1 MLKTVREILSLL
13 TPSNFEEQLARMKT
27 LVIDSEDQ
35 LATVT
40 DLFFEKVSIAFNCSS
55 TTHIY
60 LAFIFRN
67 ATCQI
72 DPLTENQW
80 WQRGKEKTSNSCE
93 TNPLAYGTP
102 SAKCSD

>member
-1 MLKTVREILSLL
+1 MLKTVCEILSLL

-27 LVIDSEDQ
+27 LVIDSDDQ
-35 LATVT
+35 LAEVT

-60 LAFIFRN
+60 LAFICRN

-72 DPLTENQW
+72 DPFTENQW
-80 WQRGKEKTSNSCE
+80 WQRGKEKTGNSCE
-93 TNPLAYGTP
+93 TNPLAQGTP